1 MSFATH
7 EMLDGVDTTPTRTAN
22 PYGQEVYPGYTNS
35 TINTF
40 STSGDKS
47 FIDYKTGISF
57 DSAVPRGPDSTEATT
72 RSMNFGKG
80 SNVTMDIVEPD
91 KLQHFLA
98 MQKEQQVME
107 ANNTVTN
114 EAPVAKT
121 DSHDLAKS
129 LASNLFNSVPPMPT
143 KAKSGKFSQNT
154 TEPDSSKISHRV
166 KTLERKVG
174 ELHEGM
180 LHHTSVLQ
188 GNKNTINLQH
198 EGLLNHTEALNNFK
212 EKMSLQ
218 HDGLLNHTEA
228 LKQHHD
234 GLLNHT
240 EALYQQR
247 TQLQLQH
254 QGLEHHTSV
263 LKQTHRGLLDQKTAM
278 ESYSHNIRSNLKD
291 LAHNQYKV
299 NTRMAE
305 MHEGLK
311 QHQTYIVNSK
321 KPTATAS
328 AIEITTKP
336 KLRKNRSKSVAAAP
350 ATYVGQEE
358 VDKLYAEMR
367 RM

>member
-35 TINTF
+35 AINTF

-57 DSAVPRGPDSTEATT
+57 DSVVPRGPDSTEATT

-107 ANNTVTN
+107 ANNTVTR

-121 DSHDLAKS
+121 DSQDLARS

-143 KAKSGKFSQNT
+143 NAKSGNLKQNI
-154 TEPDSSKISHRV
+154 TEPDSGKISHRV

-188 GNKNTINLQH
+188 GNKNTIDLQH

-228 LKQHHD
+228 L
-234 GLLNHT
+234 N
-240 EALYQQR
+240 QQR
-247 TQLQLQH
+247 TQLKLQH

-263 LKQTHRGLLDQKTAM
+263 LKQTHQGLLDQKTAM

-311 QHQTYIVNSK
+311 QHQTYIVNCK
-321 KPTATAS
+321 KPTTTAS
-328 AIEITTKP
+328 AIEIPTKP
-336 KLRKNRSKSVAAAP
+336 KIRKSKQPKSVAAVP
-350 ATYVGQEE
+350 TTYVGQEE

>member
-7 EMLDGVDTTPTRTAN
+7 EMLDGVDNTPTQTAN

-40 STSGDKS
+40 STNGDKS
-47 FIDYKTGISF
+47 FIDYKTGLSF

-98 MQKEQQVME
+98 MQKEQKVVE
-107 ANNTVTN
+107 N
-114 EAPVAKT
+114 ELPVAKT
-121 DSHDLAKS
+121 NSHDLAKS
-129 LASNLFNSVPPMPT
+129 LASNLFKSVPT
-143 KAKSGKFSQNT
+143 DAKSANIGQNI
-154 TEPDSSKISHRV
+154 TEPNSGKISHRV
-166 KTLERKVG
+166 KALERKVG

-180 LHHTSVLQ
+180 IHHTSVLQ
-188 GNKNTINLQH
+188 GNKNTIDMQH
-198 EGLLNHTEALNNFK
+198 EGLLNHTEALN
-212 EKMSLQ
+212 
-218 HDGLLNHTEA
+218 
-228 LKQHHD
+228 
-234 GLLNHT
+234 
-240 EALYQQR
+240 QQR
-247 TQLQLQH
+247 TQLKLQH

-263 LKQTHRGLLDQKTAM
+263 LKQTHQGLLDQKTAM
-278 ESYSHNIRSNLKD
+278 ESYSHSVRSNLKD

-305 MHEGLK
+305 MHEGLM
-311 QHQTYIVNSK
+311 QHQTYIVGSK

-328 AIEITTKP
+328 AIEITTQP
-336 KLRKNRSKSVAAAP
+336 KLRRKKSKSVAAAP
-350 ATYVGQEE
+350 ATHVGQEE
-358 VDKLYAEMR
+358 LDKLYAEMR

>member
-7 EMLDGVDTTPTRTAN
+7 EMLDGVDNTPTQTAN

-98 MQKEQQVME
+98 MQKEQKVVE
-107 ANNTVTN
+107 D
-114 EAPVAKT
+114 ELPVAKT
-121 DSHDLAKS
+121 NSHDLARS
-129 LASNLFNSVPPMPT
+129 LASNLFNSVPAMPT
-143 KAKSGKFSQNT
+143 EAKSANLGQNI
-154 TEPDSSKISHRV
+154 TEPGSSKISHRV
-166 KTLERKVG
+166 KALERKVG

-180 LHHTSVLQ
+180 IHHTSVLQ
-188 GNKNTINLQH
+188 GNKNTIDLQH

-228 LKQHHD
+228 L
-234 GLLNHT
+234 N
-240 EALYQQR
+240 QQR
-247 TQLQLQH
+247 NQLKLQH

-263 LKQTHRGLLDQKTAM
+263 LKQTHQGLLDQKTAM
-278 ESYSHNIRSNLKD
+278 ESYSQNIRSNLKD

-321 KPTATAS
+321 KPSATAS

-336 KLRKNRSKSVAAAP
+336 KLRRNKSKSVAAAP